1 MRRLAV
7 LVSAAVAIAAFAAV
21 AVVALNPAAGVA
33 ANPAVVAPTLDKSV
47 GPGLGTS
54 KTAPEGTA
62 FTLPPGLTLEDPVLA
77 YNVEDPIDCDDKFK
91 KEAKGTGGAV
101 ALCLVFFNHTNTPII
116 LTLPPGLI
124 FVSRDGDIQN
134 GLLAQAATIEVPAG
148 ERYFAPLFLYCVN
161 EDRGTSSPKDEYALG
176 PVTQQNELQEIF
188 AYLEGRELSRDDIV
202 ATQRAITHV
211 TNGEGLPPARRLAL
225 QAK

>member
-1 MRRLAV
+1 MRRLAA
-7 LVSAAVAIAAFAAV
+7 LASAAVAIAASAA
-21 AVVALNPAAGVA
+21 AAVALNPAADVA
-33 ANPAVVAPTLDKSV
+33 ANPAAVAPTLDKSV

-54 KTAPEGTA
+54 KVAPEGTA

-101 ALCLVFFNHTNTPII
+101 ALCLVFFNRTNAPIV

-124 FVSRDGDIQN
+124 FVSRDGDVQN

-176 PVTQQNELQEIF
+176 PVTQQTELQEIF
-188 AYLEGRELSRDDIV
+188 AFIEARELSRDDIV
-202 ATQRAITHV
+202 ATQRAVTHV
-211 TNGEGLPPARRLAL
+211 TNGEGLRSADRAAL